1 MASYHW
7 WERIGSWLK
16 GVMEVQSMRKVVW
29 SVAASVGLGLGAI
42 SLCAQ
47 SGTPSTPTQP
57 DNPFPAEPQKAGEP
71 KPDAAH
77 SQRAKPDATTAEP
90 ARPAGGNE
98 FPGDG
103 SDAPIIPVDPGPG
116 NAGPGNAGSSAPAG
130 SSAGREA
137 SRSGGGDGDP
147 VRSPDVAGGSDDGF
161 SSSSSGMSSTTADDD
176 APTPT
181 KSTKS
186 KTRAQE
192 IKEDVDVGG
201 FYLDKKNWKAA
212 QERFSTAFALDAEN
226 PDVVWGLAEA
236 ERHLLLLDK
245 AKEHYELFLAY
256 DPGGPHSKAARKA
269 LEQVE
274 QARANNLNSN
284 LGSAK
289 TPSNPPH

>member
-1 MASYHW
+1 
-7 WERIGSWLK
+7 
-16 GVMEVQSMRKVVW
+16 MEVQSMRKVVW

-47 SGTPSTPTQP
+47 SGTSSTPTQP
-57 DNPFPAEPQKAGEP
+57 ENPFPAEPQKAGEP

-77 SQRAKPDATTAEP
+77 SPQAKPDATKAEP
-90 ARPAGGNE
+90 AKPAGGNE

-103 SDAPIIPVDPGPG
+103 SDAPIIPLDP
-116 NAGPGNAGSSAPAG
+116 GPGNAGSSAPSG
-130 SSAGREA
+130 SSAGKEA
-137 SRSGGGDGDP
+137 GRSGGGEGDP
-147 VRSPDVAGGSDDGF
+147 VRSPDGAGGSDDGF
-161 SSSSSGMSSTTADDD
+161 SSSSSGMSSTAADDD

-201 FYLDKKNWKAA
+201 FYLEKKNWKAA
-212 QERFSTAFALDAEN
+212 QERFATAFALDAEN

-245 AKEHYELFLAY
+245 AKEHYELFLSY

-274 QARANNLNSN
+274 QARASNGPNNGTSN
-284 LGSAK
+284 AGPAK
-289 TPSNPPH
+289 PPSNSPH